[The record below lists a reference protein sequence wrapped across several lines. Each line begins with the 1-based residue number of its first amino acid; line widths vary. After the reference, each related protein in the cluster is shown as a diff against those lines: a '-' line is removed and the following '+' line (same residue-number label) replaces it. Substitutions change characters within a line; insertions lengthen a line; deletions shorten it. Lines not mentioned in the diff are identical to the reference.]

1 MNEFDG
7 MDDLMGLDDDIEF
20 GLDDDAELDLDDD
33 ADVDLDGDFGDD
45 LDGEDEYGAGDDD
58 KEDLDTQSDDPED
71 PEDDSGPDING
82 EPADDTM
89 GGIITR
95 RGRYKRQQRIFRNR
109 YRRAVRRA
117 DWRRGGAGVRRRL
130 KRTFRRMKRLWSK
143 MSDRGRVGL
152 KNPARTRKDVVE
164 LYGPLPGGEAPEQG
178 GPVRPTAGIA
188 AGLYQTAP
196 SGPAFVRSAG
206 SAVPPLSAFQSSE
219 VQRQA
224 EATNYAQRFS
234 APPQRAPMTAPAY
247 LAAQAQA
254 QAPVQPS
261 GVPVGTVLDQMASM
275 TNARLMHIAQG
286 GGIGVFSSPAARMNA
301 RQILRS
307 RGISPAQPEAFP
319 VTPRPVP
326 MAPARPFVGP
336 MRQATLPG
344 FQPPPIAPL
353 RDRPFVARPFA
364 ARPLVASPPAAQP
377 SASPTPVAP
386 LRLRAM
392 SPGLRLSP
400 GVVPG
405 APGVRVPP
413 MNVQLAIKPP
423 PAGLSRFP
431 APPKASANMGFDTY
445 GEEPGVAPVV
455 ADGYSVVPDFT
466 TLGMSAIK
474 EHPLKTIASV
484 AGLFVA
490 GAFLAKPVGN
500 MIRSRI
506 G

>member
-1 MNEFDG
+1 MNEFDERG
-7 MDDLMGLDDDIEF
+7 DLMGLDDDIEF
-20 GLDDDAELDLDDD
+20 GIEDD

-71 PEDDSGPDING
+71 PEDDSGPDLNG

-117 DWRRGGAGVRRRL
+117 DWRRAGAGVRRRL

-164 LYGPLPGGEAPEQG
+164 LYGPLPGGEASEQG
-178 GPVRPTAGIA
+178 GFVRPTAGIA

-206 SAVPPLSAFQSSE
+206 SAVPPLSVFQSSE

-247 LAAQAQA
+247 LAAQVQA

-286 GGIGVFSSPAARMNA
+286 GGLGVFSSPAARMNA
-301 RQILRS
+301 RSILRS
-307 RGISPAQPEAFP
+307 RGVSPAQAQAYP

-326 MAPARPFVGP
+326 AAPARPFAGP
-336 MRQATLPG
+336 MLQSAPPG
-344 FQPPPIAPL
+344 LQPRPIVPL
-353 RDRPFVARPFA
+353 SARPLAGRPFA
-364 ARPLVASPPAAQP
+364 SRPLAAASAPAAQP
-377 SASPTPVAP
+377 LVSPTPVAP

-392 SPGLRLSP
+392 SPGLRLNP

-431 APPKASANMGFDTY
+431 ALSKASANMGFDTY
-445 GEEPGVAPVV
+445 GAEPGVAPVV

-490 GAFLAKPVGN
+490 GAFLARPVGN

>member
-58 KEDLDTQSDDPED
+58 KEDLDTRSDDPED

-117 DWRRGGAGVRRRL
+117 DWLRAGAGVRRRL

-164 LYGPLPGGEAPEQG
+164 LYGPLSGGEAPEQG
-178 GPVRPTAGIA
+178 GPLRPTAGIA

-286 GGIGVFSSPAARMNA
+286 GGIGVFSSPAARA
-301 RQILRS
+301 KASSILLS
-307 RGISPAQPEAFP
+307 RGVSPTQPQAYTAPAPVAQASVPAPPAFP
-319 VTPRPVP
+319 SVSPPPAPVYTPPPAPVYTP
-326 MAPARPFVGP
+326 PPAPVYAPAP
-336 MRQATLPG
+336 
-344 FQPPPIAPL
+344 APA
-353 RDRPFVARPFA
+353 PA
-364 ARPLVASPPAAQP
+364 APPPAA
-377 SASPTPVAP
+377 APVAQVFTP
-386 LRLRAM
+386 TKTGTARAKL
-392 SPGLRLSP
+392 GFDAY
-400 GVVPG
+400 G
-405 APGVRVPP
+405 ADV
-413 MNVQLAIKPP
+413 APP
-423 PAGLSRFP
+423 PSP
-431 APPKASANMGFDTY
+431 A
-445 GEEPGVAPVV
+445 
-455 ADGYSVVPDFT
+455 FT
-466 TLGMSAIK
+466 TGVMSAVK
-474 EHPLKTIASV
+474 EHPIKTAAATLGV
-484 AGLFVA
+484 LAL
-490 GAFLAKPVGN
+490 GAFL
-500 MIRSRI
+500 IRPGGALRR
-506 G
+506 